1 VAKSGNGDL
10 RQQLATIFEDEG
22 PRSLIS
28 RLFNSA
34 LALLIIVSI
43 IPRRRSWSPRSRSSL
58 PRAFRQMLVKCRERA
73 QVYSKHGRGLTKQL
87 AFVRIVA
94 EPFLRHCRMTKAV
107 THR

>member
-1 VAKSGNGDL
+1 MAKSGNGDL
-10 RQQLATIFEDEG
+10 RQQLATIFEDEE
-22 PRSLIS
+22 PRSLIT

-87 AFVRIVA
+87 GAC
-94 EPFLRHCRMTKAV
+94 PHCAQSYFRVIAA
-107 THR
+107 